1 MGQDFYLE
9 SLQERLAQ
17 LDAERAAHLADLQ
30 AHRSN
35 GDRTSASVAIQDIA
49 NCEAARQN
57 VMELG
62 NRYIASQQPPQ
73 APELSAEER
82 AAKSIHRMDWR
93 DVVDMTRTSKYAR
106 NIEPNDPKMIAG
118 YQEAMRRK
126 SRGE

>member
-1 MGQDFYLE
+1 MANDFYLE

-35 GDRTSASVAIQDIA
+35 GDRTSASAAIQDIA

-57 VMELG
+57 VMDLG
-62 NRYIASQQPPQ
+62 NRYVASQQPQQ
-73 APELSAEER
+73 APEPSREER
-82 AAKSIHRMDWR
+82 AARPIERMDWQ

-106 NIEPNDPKMIAG
+106 NIEPNDPNMIKG
-118 YQEAMRRK
+118 YHEAMRRK
-126 SRGE
+126 ARGE